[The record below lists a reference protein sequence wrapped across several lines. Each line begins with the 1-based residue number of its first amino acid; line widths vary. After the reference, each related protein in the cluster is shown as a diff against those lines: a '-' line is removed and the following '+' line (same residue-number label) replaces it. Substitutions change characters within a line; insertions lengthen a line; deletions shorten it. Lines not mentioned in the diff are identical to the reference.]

1 MYKRPLRRGQR
12 WEGKSSEGLSG
23 FHLCSHLRQH
33 QIVACSDMGSKDT
46 VSMKDLNDSLHIY
59 FKFYMLY
66 LCSGQNAQ
74 VLLAQQYSSNPSTYV
89 EVTEL
94 FRMGSKE

>member
-1 MYKRPLRRGQR
+1 
-12 WEGKSSEGLSG
+12 
-23 FHLCSHLRQH
+23 
-33 QIVACSDMGSKDT
+33 
-46 VSMKDLNDSLHIY
+46 MKDLNDSLHIY